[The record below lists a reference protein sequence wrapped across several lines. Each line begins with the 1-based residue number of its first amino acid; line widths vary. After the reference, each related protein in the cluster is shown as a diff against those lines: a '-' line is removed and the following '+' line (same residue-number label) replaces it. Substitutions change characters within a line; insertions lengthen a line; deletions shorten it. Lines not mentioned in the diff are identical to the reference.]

1 MPTGNMDGFRQ
12 LTPPPPPL
20 SRPAVVG
27 APAVLERIDLPW
39 PINVRLELR
48 YSIETCVGIVCAAL
62 AVFVYINPSDTLFAL
77 IDRAIDRIMPDTAAA
92 AAARGRGGGA
102 AGEGQGGRGGK
113 GGDKGGGNRSSS
125 SSAAAA
131 AAGWSSANGIK
142 FGAAGGAAA
151 AAAATRAR

>member
-62 AVFVYINPSDTLFAL
+62 AVFVYINPFDTLFAL
-77 IDRAIDRIMPDTAAA
+77 IDSAIDRIMPGTAAA
-92 AAARGRGGGA
+92 AGGGGA
-102 AGEGQGGRGGK
+102 AGEGQGGRGG
-113 GGDKGGGNRSSS
+113 KGGGNRSSS

-131 AAGWSSANGIK
+131 AAGWSSAKGIK

>member
-62 AVFVYINPSDTLFAL
+62 AVFVYINPFDTLFAL
-77 IDRAIDRIMPDTAAA
+77 IDSAIDRIMPDTAAA
-92 AAARGRGGGA
+92 AGGGGA

-113 GGDKGGGNRSSS
+113 GGGNRSSSS

-131 AAGWSSANGIK
+131 AAGWSSAKGIK

-151 AAAATRAR
+151 AAAAATRAP

>member
-77 IDRAIDRIMPDTAAA
+77 IDRAINRIMPDTAAA
-92 AAARGRGGGA
+92 AGGGGA

-113 GGDKGGGNRSSS
+113 GGGNRSSSS

>member
-62 AVFVYINPSDTLFAL
+62 AVFVYINPFDTLFAL
-77 IDRAIDRIMPDTAAA
+77 IDSAIDRIMPGPAAA
-92 AAARGRGGGA
+92 AGGGGA

-113 GGDKGGGNRSSS
+113 GGGKGGGNRSSSS

-131 AAGWSSANGIK
+131 AAGWSSAKGIK

>member
-62 AVFVYINPSDTLFAL
+62 AVFVYINPFDTLFAL
-77 IDRAIDRIMPDTAAA
+77 IDSAIDRIMPGPAAA
-92 AAARGRGGGA
+92 AGGGGA

-113 GGDKGGGNRSSS
+113 GGGKGGGNRSSS
-125 SSAAAA
+125 SSAVAA
-131 AAGWSSANGIK
+131 AAGWSSAKGIK

-151 AAAATRAR
+151 AAAAATRAP

>member
-77 IDRAIDRIMPDTAAA
+77 IDRAINRIMPDTAAA
-92 AAARGRGGGA
+92 AGGGGA

-113 GGDKGGGNRSSS
+113 GGGNRSSSS

-131 AAGWSSANGIK
+131 AAGWSSAKGIK

-151 AAAATRAR
+151 ATRAR

>member
-62 AVFVYINPSDTLFAL
+62 AVFVYINPFDTLFAL
-77 IDRAIDRIMPDTAAA
+77 IDRAIDRIMPGPAAA
-92 AAARGRGGGA
+92 AGGGGA

-113 GGDKGGGNRSSS
+113 GGGNRSSS
-125 SSAAAA
+125 SSSSAVA
-131 AAGWSSANGIK
+131 AAGWSSAKGIK